1 MPQIEWKTVRK
12 QIKGFKNYINSLSQA
27 AKDAATYSYVL
38 TAADIDNLLNQTGSS
53 TPLDG
58 IRIYFG
64 AENISGDMVPR
75 MYAVGSKL
83 VGSAY
88 EDYSVPLTNLD
99 LETATASV
107 ANAAMPKKSDGL
119 PCPTYCSNTNVLNS

>member
-12 QIKGFKNYINSLSQA
+12 QIKGFKNYINSLSQS
-27 AKDAATYSYVL
+27 AKDAATFSYVI
-38 TAADIDNLLNQTGSS
+38 TAADIDNLLNQSGTT

-64 AENISGDMVPR
+64 AENIGGDMVPR

-83 VGSAY
+83 VDTTY

-99 LETATASV
+99 LETVAASV

-119 PCPTYCSNTNVLNS
+119 PCPTHCPTTNVLNS

>member
-12 QIKGFKNYINSLSQA
+12 QIKGFKSYINNLSQG
-27 AKDAATYSYVL
+27 AKDVATYSYVL

-64 AENISGDMVPR
+64 AENINGDMVPR
-75 MYAVGSKL
+75 MYAVGIKL
-83 VGSAY
+83 VGATY

-99 LETATASV
+99 LETATALA
-107 ANAAMPKKSDGL
+107 ANAAMPRKSDGL
-119 PCPTYCSNTNVLNS
+119 PCPTNCPPTNVLNS